1 MESKG
6 ATRSNEPIM
15 DATRHSPVVMASAIA
30 GSPLSFNLPHVQ
42 ERQPVPSAAMAFK
55 ILGAD
60 IRHCNA

>member
-1 MESKG
+1 
-6 ATRSNEPIM
+6 M

-30 GSPLSFNLPHVQ
+30 GSPLSFNLPATF
-42 ERQPVPSAAMAFK
+42 RNGTVPSAAMAFK